1 MTKNK
6 NSSLSTG
13 MAAKEFNRRTL
24 IKRGAAL
31 AAFAPVAPMFVKNA
45 FAATSGEVNVL
56 MWGEYLPDSVLADFK
71 AKTGITVNHTKIGD
85 NGEIIAK
92 MKAGGG
98 AGFDLASPTNMRA
111 LQWEN
116 LGVLAPFDMNKI
128 TNIGNV
134 NPGMVAVGERDWN
147 FGGKGS
153 HWVPQLWGTESISW
167 RTDKWTPDGL
177 PSFGDLW
184 EPNPGI
190 DGAFMMGRTYSMMTG
205 CGIWM
210 HHQGKMDF
218 WSSYKDEDTMRK
230 NWEIITEYC
239 IAKKGNLVKFWSG
252 ADPQKQGFTSDG
264 VVVGQTWDGP
274 IVSMM
279 KAGEPVAYQTTEE
292 GALAWVDGITLSA
305 KAENIDE
312 AYELI
317 NYSFTP
323 EVGGQTI
330 NEIGYN
336 SKFGVD
342 LNKTK
347 IYESIDQQSVH
358 IAQGVDKDKNKEQG
372 AGDQGLMFGYA
383 CNETEELM
391 PIPIQI
397 SHDLTRKLA
406 EVRKNS
412 TLNWLGPDGKS
423 QVTVKYEDG
432 QPVEYGHTIAIID

>member
-1 MTKNK
+1 MKKINK
-6 NSSLSTG
+6 TLK
-13 MAAKEFNRRTL
+13 AAKVSRRSVL
-24 IKRGAAL
+24 KGAAATG
-31 AAFAPVAPMFVKNA
+31 AAAAIGPWYIPNA
-45 FAATSGEVNVL
+45 FAAPVVNVL
-56 MWGEYLPDSVLADFK
+56 MWGEYLPDSVVADFK

-85 NGEIIAK
+85 NGEIISK

-98 AGFDLASPTNMRA
+98 AGYDLASPTNMRA

-116 LGVLAPFDMNKI
+116 LGVLAPFDMNRI
-128 TNIGNV
+128 NTSAV
-134 NPGMVAVGERDWN
+134 NPGMLAVGERDWN
-147 FGGKGS
+147 FGGNGS

-218 WSSYKDEDTMRK
+218 WSSYNDEDTMRK
-230 NWEIITEYC
+230 NWETITDFC
-239 IAKKGNLVKFWSG
+239 ISKKGNLVKFWSG

-274 IVSMM
+274 IAAMM
-279 KAGEPVAYQTTEE
+279 TAGEPVAYQTTDE
-292 GALAWVDGITLSA
+292 GALAWIDGITLSA

-336 SKFGVD
+336 SAVNGASDFYSPETKALAKAIYPGDTSTKLNPWPPEPPWFADARAEYANKF
-342 LNKTK
+342 
-347 IYESIDQQSVH
+347 
-358 IAQGVDKDKNKEQG
+358 
-372 AGDQGLMFGYA
+372 
-383 CNETEELM
+383 ET
-391 PIPIQI
+391 
-397 SHDLTRKLA
+397 A
-406 EVRKNS
+406 
-412 TLNWLGPDGKS
+412 
-423 QVTVKYEDG
+423 
-432 QPVEYGHTIAIID
+432 

>member
-1 MTKNK
+1 VKKINK
-6 NSSLSTG
+6 TLK
-13 MAAKEFNRRTL
+13 AAKVSRRSVL
-24 IKRGAAL
+24 KGAAATG
-31 AAFAPVAPMFVKNA
+31 AAAAIGPWYIPNA
-45 FAATSGEVNVL
+45 FAAPVVNVL
-56 MWGEYLPDSVLADFK
+56 MWGEYLPDSVVADFK

-85 NGEIIAK
+85 NGEIISK

-98 AGFDLASPTNMRA
+98 AGYDLASPTNMRA

-116 LGVLAPFDMNKI
+116 LGVLAPFDMNRI
-128 TNIGNV
+128 NTSAV
-134 NPGMVAVGERDWN
+134 NPGMLAVGERDWN
-147 FGGKGS
+147 FGGNGS

-230 NWEIITEYC
+230 NWETITDFC
-239 IAKKGNLVKFWSG
+239 ISKKGNLVKFWSG

-274 IVSMM
+274 IAAMM
-279 KAGEPVAYQTTEE
+279 KAGEPVAYQTTDE
-292 GALAWVDGITLSA
+292 GALAWIDGITLSA

-336 SKFGVD
+336 SAVNGASDFYSPETKALAKAIYPGDTSTKLNPWPPEPPWFADARAEYANKF
-342 LNKTK
+342 
-347 IYESIDQQSVH
+347 
-358 IAQGVDKDKNKEQG
+358 
-372 AGDQGLMFGYA
+372 
-383 CNETEELM
+383 ET
-391 PIPIQI
+391 
-397 SHDLTRKLA
+397 A
-406 EVRKNS
+406 
-412 TLNWLGPDGKS
+412 
-423 QVTVKYEDG
+423 
-432 QPVEYGHTIAIID
+432 

>member
-1 MTKNK
+1 VKKINK
-6 NSSLSTG
+6 TLK
-13 MAAKEFNRRTL
+13 AAKVSRRSVL
-24 IKRGAAL
+24 KGAAATG
-31 AAFAPVAPMFVKNA
+31 AAAAIGPWYIPNA
-45 FAATSGEVNVL
+45 FAAPVVNVL
-56 MWGEYLPDSVLADFK
+56 MWGEYLPDSVVADFK

-85 NGEIIAK
+85 NGEIISK

-116 LGVLAPFDMNKI
+116 LGVLAPFDMNRI
-128 TNIGNV
+128 NTSAV
-134 NPGMVAVGERDWN
+134 NPGMLAVGERDWN
-147 FGGKGS
+147 FGGNGS

-167 RTDKWTPDGL
+167 RTDKWQPDGL
-177 PSFGDLW
+177 PSFGDIW

-230 NWEIITEYC
+230 NWETITDYC
-239 IAKKGNLVKFWSG
+239 ISKKGNLVKFWSG

-274 IVSMM
+274 IAAMM
-279 KAGEPVAYQTTEE
+279 KAGEPVAYQTTDE
-292 GALAWVDGITLSA
+292 GALAWIDGITLSA

-336 SKFGVD
+336 SAVNGASDFYSPETKALAKAIYPGDTATKLNPWPPEPPWYADARAEYANKF
-342 LNKTK
+342 
-347 IYESIDQQSVH
+347 
-358 IAQGVDKDKNKEQG
+358 
-372 AGDQGLMFGYA
+372 
-383 CNETEELM
+383 ET
-391 PIPIQI
+391 
-397 SHDLTRKLA
+397 A
-406 EVRKNS
+406 
-412 TLNWLGPDGKS
+412 
-423 QVTVKYEDG
+423 
-432 QPVEYGHTIAIID
+432 

>member
-1 MTKNK
+1 MKKINK
-6 NSSLSTG
+6 TLK
-13 MAAKEFNRRTL
+13 AAKVSRRSVL
-24 IKRGAAL
+24 KGAAATG
-31 AAFAPVAPMFVKNA
+31 AAAAIGPWYIPNA
-45 FAATSGEVNVL
+45 FAAPVVNVL
-56 MWGEYLPDSVLADFK
+56 MWGEYLPDSVVADFK

-85 NGEIIAK
+85 NGEIISK

-98 AGFDLASPTNMRA
+98 AGYDLASPTNMRA

-116 LGVLAPFDMNKI
+116 LGVLAPFDMNRI
-128 TNIGNV
+128 NTSAV
-134 NPGMVAVGERDWN
+134 NPGMLAVGERDWN
-147 FGGKGS
+147 FGGNGS

-218 WSSYKDEDTMRK
+218 WSSYNDEDTMRK
-230 NWEIITEYC
+230 NWETITDFC
-239 IAKKGNLVKFWSG
+239 ISKKGNLVKFWSG

-274 IVSMM
+274 IAAMM
-279 KAGEPVAYQTTEE
+279 KAGEPVAYQTTDE
-292 GALAWVDGITLSA
+292 GALAWIDGITLSE

-336 SKFGVD
+336 SAVNGASDFYSPETKALAKAIYPGDTSTKLNPWPPEPPWFADARAEYANKF
-342 LNKTK
+342 
-347 IYESIDQQSVH
+347 
-358 IAQGVDKDKNKEQG
+358 
-372 AGDQGLMFGYA
+372 
-383 CNETEELM
+383 ET
-391 PIPIQI
+391 
-397 SHDLTRKLA
+397 A
-406 EVRKNS
+406 
-412 TLNWLGPDGKS
+412 
-423 QVTVKYEDG
+423 
-432 QPVEYGHTIAIID
+432 

>member
-1 MTKNK
+1 MKKINK
-6 NSSLSTG
+6 TLK
-13 MAAKEFNRRTL
+13 AAKVSRRSVL
-24 IKRGAAL
+24 KGAAATG
-31 AAFAPVAPMFVKNA
+31 AAAAIGPWYIPNA
-45 FAATSGEVNVL
+45 FAAPVVNVL
-56 MWGEYLPDSVLADFK
+56 MWGEYLPDSVVADFK

-85 NGEIIAK
+85 NGEIISK

-98 AGFDLASPTNMRA
+98 AGYDLASPTNMRA

-116 LGVLAPFDMNKI
+116 LGVLAPFDMNRI
-128 TNIGNV
+128 NTSAV
-134 NPGMVAVGERDWN
+134 NPGMLAVGERDWN
-147 FGGKGS
+147 FGGNGS

-230 NWEIITEYC
+230 NWETITDFC
-239 IAKKGNLVKFWSG
+239 ISKKGNLVKFWSG

-264 VVVGQTWDGP
+264 VIVGQTWDGP
-274 IVSMM
+274 IAAMM
-279 KAGEPVAYQTTEE
+279 KAGEPVAYQTTDE
-292 GALAWVDGITLSA
+292 GALAWIDGITLSA

-336 SKFGVD
+336 SAVNGASDFYSSETKALAKAIYPGDTSTKLNPWPPEPPWFADARAEYANKF
-342 LNKTK
+342 
-347 IYESIDQQSVH
+347 
-358 IAQGVDKDKNKEQG
+358 
-372 AGDQGLMFGYA
+372 
-383 CNETEELM
+383 ET
-391 PIPIQI
+391 
-397 SHDLTRKLA
+397 A
-406 EVRKNS
+406 
-412 TLNWLGPDGKS
+412 
-423 QVTVKYEDG
+423 
-432 QPVEYGHTIAIID
+432 

>member
-1 MTKNK
+1 MKKINK
-6 NSSLSTG
+6 TLK
-13 MAAKEFNRRTL
+13 AAKVSRRSVL
-24 IKRGAAL
+24 KGAAATG
-31 AAFAPVAPMFVKNA
+31 AAAAIGPWYIPNA
-45 FAATSGEVNVL
+45 FAAPVVNVL
-56 MWGEYLPDSVLADFK
+56 MWGEYLPDSVVADFK

-85 NGEIIAK
+85 NGEIISK

-98 AGFDLASPTNMRA
+98 AGYDLASPTNMRA

-116 LGVLAPFDMNKI
+116 LGVLAPFDMNRI
-128 TNIGNV
+128 NTSAV
-134 NPGMVAVGERDWN
+134 NPGMLAVGERDWN
-147 FGGKGS
+147 FGGNGS

-218 WSSYKDEDTMRK
+218 WSSYNDEDTMRK
-230 NWEIITEYC
+230 NWETITDFC
-239 IAKKGNLVKFWSG
+239 ISKKGNLVKFWSG

-264 VVVGQTWDGP
+264 VVVRQTWDGP
-274 IVSMM
+274 IAAMM
-279 KAGEPVAYQTTEE
+279 KAGEPVAYQTTDE
-292 GALAWVDGITLSA
+292 GALAWIDGITLSA

-336 SKFGVD
+336 SAVNGASDFYSPETKALAKAIYPGDTSTKLNPWPPEPPWFADARAEYANKF
-342 LNKTK
+342 
-347 IYESIDQQSVH
+347 
-358 IAQGVDKDKNKEQG
+358 
-372 AGDQGLMFGYA
+372 
-383 CNETEELM
+383 ET
-391 PIPIQI
+391 
-397 SHDLTRKLA
+397 A
-406 EVRKNS
+406 
-412 TLNWLGPDGKS
+412 
-423 QVTVKYEDG
+423 
-432 QPVEYGHTIAIID
+432 

>member
-1 MTKNK
+1 VKKINK
-6 NSSLSTG
+6 TLK
-13 MAAKEFNRRTL
+13 AAKVSRRSVL
-24 IKRGAAL
+24 KGAAATG
-31 AAFAPVAPMFVKNA
+31 AAAAIGPWYIPNA
-45 FAATSGEVNVL
+45 FAAPVVNVL
-56 MWGEYLPDSVLADFK
+56 MWGEYLPDSVVADFK

-85 NGEIIAK
+85 NGEIISK

-98 AGFDLASPTNMRA
+98 AGYDLASPTNMRA

-116 LGVLAPFDMNKI
+116 LGVLAPFDMNRI
-128 TNIGNV
+128 NTSAV
-134 NPGMVAVGERDWN
+134 NPGMLAVGERDWN
-147 FGGKGS
+147 FGGNGS

-218 WSSYKDEDTMRK
+218 WSSYNDEDTMRK
-230 NWEIITEYC
+230 NWETITDFC
-239 IAKKGNLVKFWSG
+239 ISKKGNLVKFWSG

-274 IVSMM
+274 IAAMM
-279 KAGEPVAYQTTEE
+279 KAGEPVAYQTTDE
-292 GALAWVDGITLSA
+292 GALAWIDGITLSA

-336 SKFGVD
+336 SAVNGASDFYSPETKALAKAIYPGD
-342 LNKTK
+342 TSTKLNPWPPEPPWFADASSMMLKK
-347 IYESIDQQSVH
+347 K
-358 IAQGVDKDKNKEQG
+358 AAN
-372 AGDQGLMFGYA
+372 
-383 CNETEELM
+383 
-391 PIPIQI
+391 
-397 SHDLTRKLA
+397 
-406 EVRKNS
+406 
-412 TLNWLGPDGKS
+412 
-423 QVTVKYEDG
+423 
-432 QPVEYGHTIAIID
+432 II

>member
-1 MTKNK
+1 MKKINK
-6 NSSLSTG
+6 TLK
-13 MAAKEFNRRTL
+13 AAKVSRRSVL
-24 IKRGAAL
+24 KGAAATG
-31 AAFAPVAPMFVKNA
+31 AAAAIGPWYIPNA
-45 FAATSGEVNVL
+45 FAAPVVNVL
-56 MWGEYLPDSVLADFK
+56 MWGEYLPDSEVADFK

-85 NGEIIAK
+85 NGEIISK

-111 LQWEN
+111 LQWAD
-116 LGVLAPFDMNKI
+116 LGVLAPFDMNRI
-128 TNIGNV
+128 NTSAV
-134 NPGMVAVGERDWN
+134 NPGMLAVGERDWN

-167 RTDKWTPDGL
+167 RTDKWQPDGL
-177 PSFGDLW
+177 PSFGDIW

-218 WSSYKDEDTMRK
+218 WSSYNDEDTMRK
-230 NWEIITEYC
+230 NWETITEYC
-239 IAKKGNLVKFWSG
+239 ISKKGNLVKFWSG

-274 IVSMM
+274 IAAMM
-279 KAGEPVAYQTTEE
+279 KAGEPVAYQTTDE
-292 GALAWVDGITLSA
+292 GALAWIDGITMSA

-323 EVGGQTI
+323 ETGGQTV

-336 SKFGVD
+336 SAVNGASDFYSDETKALAKAIYPGDTSTKLNPWPPEPPWYADARAEYANKF
-342 LNKTK
+342 
-347 IYESIDQQSVH
+347 
-358 IAQGVDKDKNKEQG
+358 
-372 AGDQGLMFGYA
+372 
-383 CNETEELM
+383 ET
-391 PIPIQI
+391 
-397 SHDLTRKLA
+397 A
-406 EVRKNS
+406 
-412 TLNWLGPDGKS
+412 
-423 QVTVKYEDG
+423 
-432 QPVEYGHTIAIID
+432 

>member
-1 MTKNK
+1 MKKINK
-6 NSSLSTG
+6 TLK
-13 MAAKEFNRRTL
+13 AAKVSRRSVL
-24 IKRGAAL
+24 KGAAATG
-31 AAFAPVAPMFVKNA
+31 AAAAIGPWYIPNA
-45 FAATSGEVNVL
+45 FAAPVVNVL
-56 MWGEYLPDSVLADFK
+56 MWGEYLPDSVVADFK

-85 NGEIIAK
+85 NGEIISK

-98 AGFDLASPTNMRA
+98 AGYDLASPTNMRA

-116 LGVLAPFDMNKI
+116 LGVLAPFDMNRI
-128 TNIGNV
+128 NTSAV
-134 NPGMVAVGERDWN
+134 NPGMLAVGERDWN
-147 FGGKGS
+147 FGGNGS

-230 NWEIITEYC
+230 NWETITDFC
-239 IAKKGNLVKFWSG
+239 ISKKGNLVKFWSG

-274 IVSMM
+274 IAAMM
-279 KAGEPVAYQTTEE
+279 KAGEPVAYQTTDE
-292 GALAWVDGITLSA
+292 GALAWIDGITLSA

-336 SKFGVD
+336 SAVNGASDFYSSETKALAKAIYPGDTSTKLNPWPPEPPWFADARAEYANKF
-342 LNKTK
+342 
-347 IYESIDQQSVH
+347 
-358 IAQGVDKDKNKEQG
+358 
-372 AGDQGLMFGYA
+372 
-383 CNETEELM
+383 ET
-391 PIPIQI
+391 
-397 SHDLTRKLA
+397 A
-406 EVRKNS
+406 
-412 TLNWLGPDGKS
+412 
-423 QVTVKYEDG
+423 
-432 QPVEYGHTIAIID
+432 